1 MSLYFIALLPPQEI
15 QDFATG
21 IKQYFADNYDSKHAF
36 KSPPHITLQPP
47 FEWDTSK
54 IIELEECLQKFAL
67 GQNSISIIL
76 DGYNAF
82 APRVIYIDVVQSPDL
97 INLQFELMS
106 YLETNLGIVDEVGK
120 SRGFTPHMTVA
131 FKDLKKSKFKA
142 AWSEFEN
149 KQLNF
154 EFTASRLTLLKHEN
168 KKWNITEE
176 FDFVEGSRS
185 RE

>member
-1 MSLYFIALLPPQEI
+1 MLYFIALLPPQEI

-47 FEWDTSK
+47 FEWDTNKST
-54 IIELEECLQKFAL
+54 ELEECLKRFVI
-67 GQNSISIIL
+67 GRKSIPITL

-97 INLQFELMS
+97 MNLQFELMS
-106 YLETNLGIVDEVGK
+106 YLETNLGIVDKVGK

-131 FKDLKKSKFKA
+131 FKDLKKSQFKA

-149 KQLNF
+149 KQLHF
-154 EFTASRLTLLKHEN
+154 EFTAYNLTLLKHEN
-168 KKWNITEE
+168 KKWNVIKE
-176 FDFVEGSRS
+176 FNFEVSK
-185 RE
+185 

>member
-15 QDFATG
+15 QDFAIG

-54 IIELEECLQKFAL
+54 VIDLEECLQKFVI
-67 GQNSISIIL
+67 NRSSIPIVL

-82 APRVIYIDVVQSPDL
+82 VPRVIYIDVVQGADL
-97 INLQFELMS
+97 MNLQFELMS
-106 YLETNLGIVDEVGK
+106 YLETNLGIVDEMGK

-131 FKDLKKSKFKA
+131 FKDLRRGQFKA

-149 KQLNF
+149 KDLHF
-154 EFTASRLTLLKHEN
+154 EFTASKLTLLKHEN
-168 KKWNITEE
+168 KKWNISKE
-176 FDFVEGSRS
+176 FDFVF
-185 RE
+185 